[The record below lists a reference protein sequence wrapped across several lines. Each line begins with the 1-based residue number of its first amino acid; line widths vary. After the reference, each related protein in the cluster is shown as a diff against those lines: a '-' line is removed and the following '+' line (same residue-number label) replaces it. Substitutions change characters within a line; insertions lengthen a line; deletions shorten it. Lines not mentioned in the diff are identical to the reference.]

1 MNANHTTK
9 GEAMYRHIYGFIV
22 MILAAAMLAACGS
35 RDKEP
40 AETALKAAEAAV
52 NTAKAEVSKYLPDQA
67 AALDAGLAAAR
78 EKFNKGDYKGAL
90 SDAQAL
96 SAKANEL
103 ASAAAAKKAELSKAW
118 EEVSTGM
125 PKVMEAIKSRVDILS
140 QSKKLPA
147 GITAEKFAEA
157 KAGLEEMTK
166 QWTEATAASTGGN
179 LSDALAKATAVKK
192 KAAEVLTAL
201 NMPVPEALKS

>member
-1 MNANHTTK
+1 VKVETK
-9 GEAMYRHIYGFIV
+9 GDAMHRHLSSFIALLLV
-22 MILAAAMLAACGS
+22 ATLLAACGS
-35 RDKEP
+35 ADKGP

-67 AALDAGLAAAR
+67 SALDAGLAAAR
-78 EKFNKGDYKGAL
+78 EKFNKGDFKGAL
-90 SDAQAL
+90 SDAQAVT
-96 SAKANEL
+96 AKANEL

-147 GITAEKFAEA
+147 GISKEKFAEA
-157 KAGLEEMTK
+157 KAGLEEITK
-166 QWTEATAASTGGN
+166 QWTEATAASTSGN
-179 LSDALAKATAVKK
+179 LADALAKAGAAKK
-192 KAAEVLTAL
+192 KAAEVLVAL

>member
-1 MNANHTTK
+1 MH
-9 GEAMYRHIYGFIV
+9 RHLSSFIALLLV
-22 MILAAAMLAACGS
+22 ATLLAACGS
-35 RDKEP
+35 ADKVP

-52 NTAKAEVSKYLPDQA
+52 NTAKAEVSKYMPDQA
-67 AALDAGLAAAR
+67 SALDAGLAAAR
-78 EKFNKGDYKGAL
+78 EKFNKGDFKGAL

-96 SAKANEL
+96 TAKANEL
-103 ASAAAAKKAELSKAW
+103 ASAVAAKKAELSKAW

-147 GITAEKFAEA
+147 GISKEKFAEA
-157 KAGLEEMTK
+157 KAGLEEITK
-166 QWTEATAASTGGN
+166 QWTEATAASTSGN
-179 LSDALAKATAVKK
+179 LTDALAKAGAAKK
-192 KAAEVLTAL
+192 KAAEVLVAL

>member
-1 MNANHTTK
+1 MH
-9 GEAMYRHIYGFIV
+9 RHLSSFIALLLV
-22 MILAAAMLAACGS
+22 ATLLAACGS
-35 RDKEP
+35 ADKGP

-67 AALDAGLAAAR
+67 SALDAGLAAAR
-78 EKFNKGDYKGAL
+78 EKFNKGDFKGAL
-90 SDAQAL
+90 SDAQAVT
-96 SAKANEL
+96 AKANEL

-147 GITAEKFAEA
+147 GISKEKFAEA
-157 KAGLEEMTK
+157 KAGLEEITK
-166 QWTEATAASTGGN
+166 QWTEATAASTSGN
-179 LSDALAKATAVKK
+179 LADALAKAGAAKK
-192 KAAEVLTAL
+192 KAAEVLVAL

>member
-1 MNANHTTK
+1 VKVETK
-9 GEAMYRHIYGFIV
+9 GDAMHRHLSSFIALLLV
-22 MILAAAMLAACGS
+22 ATLLAACGS
-35 RDKEP
+35 ADKGP

-67 AALDAGLAAAR
+67 SALDAGLAAAR
-78 EKFNKGDYKGAL
+78 DKFNKGDFKAAL
-90 SDAQAL
+90 SDAQAVT
-96 SAKANEL
+96 AKANEL

-147 GITAEKFAEA
+147 GISKEKFAEA
-157 KAGLEEMTK
+157 KAGLEEITK
-166 QWTEATAASTGGN
+166 QWTEATAASTSGN
-179 LSDALAKATAVKK
+179 LTDALAKAGAAKK
-192 KAAEVLTAL
+192 KAAEVLVAL

>member
-1 MNANHTTK
+1 VKVETK
-9 GEAMYRHIYGFIV
+9 GDAMHRHLSSFIALLLV
-22 MILAAAMLAACGS
+22 ATLLVACGS
-35 RDKEP
+35 ADKGP

-67 AALDAGLAAAR
+67 SALDAGLAAAR
-78 EKFNKGDYKGAL
+78 EKFNKGDFKGAL
-90 SDAQAL
+90 SDAQAVT
-96 SAKANEL
+96 AKANEL

-147 GITAEKFAEA
+147 GISKEKFAEA
-157 KAGLEEMTK
+157 KAGLEEITK
-166 QWTEATAASTGGN
+166 QWTEATAASTSGN
-179 LSDALAKATAVKK
+179 LADALAKAGAAKK
-192 KAAEVLTAL
+192 KAAEVLVAL